1 MKVAFITTDNREN
14 ERQYHLTQPAFG
26 SAPEALLSGF
36 RELKGIT
43 VHVISCTQR
52 VVQAPEKLA
61 DNLYFHS
68 LHVPKFGWLR
78 TGYQGCIRATR
89 SLLRTLRPDVVH
101 GQGTERDCG
110 IAAVMSGLP
119 NVITIH
125 GNMRLIAKLAK
136 PKTWSYL
143 NLAALL
149 EGPTVRMAG
158 GVVCISR
165 YTQAAVSGIAR
176 RTWLVPNAV
185 YPSFFDVERRP
196 ADPPLILCVGVIS
209 RRKNQLALLT
219 ALDRLAPKFRFRAR
233 FIGPAFPGDPY
244 GQEFL
249 SRAARAACVDEVR
262 PMGRDD
268 LRETLKRASLLVLPS
283 LEDNCPMVILE
294 AAAAGVPVLA
304 SRVGGIP
311 EYVED
316 RVNGSLFDPNEPHA
330 LAERLAEF
338 LTDRQPF
345 ERAAIEARRRAIAE
359 FHPRVIATRHVDV
372 YHQLLES
379 PMPACA

>member
-1 MKVAFITTDNREN
+1 MNVAFITTDNREN
-14 ERQYHLTQPAFG
+14 ERQYHLPHPTFG

-36 RELKGIT
+36 SELKGIT

-61 DNLYFHS
+61 ENLYFHS
-68 LHVPKFGWLR
+68 LHVPKVGWLR

-89 SLLRTLRPDVVH
+89 SLLRALRPDVVH
-101 GQGTERDCG
+101 GQGTERECS

-136 PKTWSYL
+136 PKTFSYL
-143 NLAALL
+143 NLAACL

-165 YTQAAVSGIAR
+165 YTQAAVEGTAR

-185 YPSFFDVERRP
+185 HPSFFEVERRP

-219 ALDRLAPKFRFRAR
+219 ALDRLASSFRFRAR
-233 FIGPAFPGDPY
+233 FIGQAFPDDPY
-244 GQEFL
+244 CREFL
-249 SRAARAACVDEVR
+249 SRAGKAPWVDEVR
-262 PMGRDD
+262 AMSREGI
-268 LRETLKRASLLVLPS
+268 RETSRRASLLVLPS

-304 SRVGGIP
+304 SRVGGVP

-316 RVNGSLFDPNEPHA
+316 RVDGSLFDPNEPYE
-330 LAERLAEF
+330 LTERLAEF
-338 LTDRQPF
+338 LTDPQPF
-345 ERAAIEARRRAIAE
+345 ERAAIEARRRALVR
-359 FHPRVIATRHVDV
+359 FHPRVIAARHVDV
-372 YHQLLES
+372 YHQLLGS

>member
-14 ERQYHLTQPAFG
+14 ERQYHLPHPTFG
-26 SAPEALLSGF
+26 SAPDALLSGF

-68 LHVPKFGWLR
+68 LHVPKAGWLR

-89 SLLRTLRPDVVH
+89 GLLRALRPDVVH
-101 GQGTERDCG
+101 GQGTERECG
-110 IAAVMSGLP
+110 LAAAMSGLP

-136 PKTWSYL
+136 PKTLSHL

-165 YTQAAVSGIAR
+165 YTQAAVKRIAR

-185 YPSFFDVERRP
+185 YPSFFEVERWP

-219 ALDRLAPKFRFRAR
+219 ALDRLASAFRFRAR
-233 FIGPAFPGDPY
+233 FIGQASPDDPY
-244 GQEFL
+244 CQEFL
-249 SRAARAACVDEVR
+249 SRAGKTPWLDEVR
-262 PMGRDD
+262 VMSRAEI
-268 LRETLKRASLLVLPS
+268 RETFRRASLLVLPS

-304 SRVGGIP
+304 SGVGGVP

-316 RVNGSLFDPNEPHA
+316 RVNGSLFDPNEPHE

-338 LTDRQPF
+338 LTDPQPF
-345 ERAAIEARRRAIAE
+345 ERAALEARRRAFAT
-359 FHPRVIATRHVDV
+359 FHPRVIAARHVEV
-372 YHQLLES
+372 YHQLLGS
-379 PMPACA
+379 PAPTCT